1 MVVFVILAVANAIV
15 IRKLV
20 FIQSAWI
27 RLAALQR
34 VVQNV
39 QKCHLRM
46 HVLLH
51 LSKMEPLVLR
61 DSIGR
66 LLIVM
71 DLPSTC

>member
-1 MVVFVILAVANAIV
+1 MVVSVIRAVANAIV

-27 RLAALQR
+27 RLAKLQR
-34 VVQNV
+34 VAQNV
-39 QKCHLRM
+39 QKYHLQM
-46 HVLLH
+46 HVLL
-51 LSKMEPLVLR
+51 LSSKMEPLDLR
-61 DSIGR
+61 DSTGR

>member
-1 MVVFVILAVANAIV
+1 MVVSVILAVANVIV

-27 RLAALQR
+27 RLARLQR

-39 QKCHLRM
+39 QKYHLLM
-46 HVLLH
+46 HVLSH
-51 LSKMEPLVLR
+51 LSKTEPLDLR
-61 DSIGR
+61 VSIGR

-71 DLPSTC
+71 DSPSTC

>member
-1 MVVFVILAVANAIV
+1 MVVSVIRAVDNAIV

-27 RLAALQR
+27 RLARLQR

-39 QKCHLRM
+39 QKYHLRM
-46 HVLLH
+46 HVLSH
-51 LSKMEPLVLR
+51 LSKMEPLDLR

-71 DLPSTC
+71 VSPSTC